1 MDPATYDE
9 DAYRAEL
16 RRKMQASEVIVYQA
30 LFAPEHLAPGQP
42 VLVAATSSGM
52 IHIYLLGKV
61 MVRGGIR
68 PLPSAPH
75 PLHTGTKSAVASTCA
90 HLPPIPYVR
99 TNCCFVRT
107 TSSPGPNLSFQAHP
121 TQIYALRFAGDGT
134 NPLLISSG
142 GDQDFRVWSW
152 KDVLAAAESPAS
164 AKTLEPVHIAHLE
177 RRTLGFRGALLPA
190 SEVNDIAVSNAAGHH
205 LFLAGGDSV
214 AQEWDLHTQQFTRQY
229 EGHKEYL
236 HAVRY
241 LQHSQELVTGSE
253 DGTLGIW
260 DVRQDKKVEF
270 LRPQPAVTTSSPSAS
285 SQPLWVGAVAHD
297 ASEMWLACGGG
308 KRHAPGGRAQHAQ
321 ASGGFLGMWHLPS
334 RVPVHYTETSS
345 DVHDVAF
352 HHMEL
357 LSVGNDASL
366 KKWNRSSGQLLA
378 AAHSTLPSC
387 HFCVVDDA
395 TDIIAVGGTAPMI
408 DIYTMPGVVSF
419 SLVVEDAATRCT

>member
-30 LFAPEHLAPGQP
+30 LFAPERLAPGQP

-61 MVRGGIR
+61 MVRGGSVWLTLHVHE
-68 PLPSAPH
+68 PLFRVNVPIWKEPPFSKDTF
-75 PLHTGTKSAVASTCA
+75 LWLST
-90 HLPPIPYVR
+90 
-99 TNCCFVRT
+99 
-107 TSSPGPNLSFQAHP
+107 
-121 TQIYALRFAGDGT
+121 
-134 NPLLISSG
+134 SSG

-152 KDVLAAAESPAS
+152 KDVLAAAESPTS
-164 AKTLEPVHIAHLE
+164 VKTLEPVHIAHLE

-190 SEVNDIAVSNAAGHH
+190 SEVNDIAVSNATGHH

-229 EGHKEYL
+229 EGHKDYL
-236 HAVRY
+236 HAVRH

-270 LRPQPAVTTSSPSAS
+270 LRPQPAVTASSPSSVS

-395 TDIIAVGGTAPMI
+395 TDVIAVGGTAPAI

-419 SLVVEDAATRCT
+419 SLVVEDAATRRT